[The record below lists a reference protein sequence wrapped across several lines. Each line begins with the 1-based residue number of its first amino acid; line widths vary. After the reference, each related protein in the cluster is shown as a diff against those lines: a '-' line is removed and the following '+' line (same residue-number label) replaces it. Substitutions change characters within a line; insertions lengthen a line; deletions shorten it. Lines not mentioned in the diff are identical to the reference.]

1 MVSYRGIEWYHM
13 VLNGIVSLEGSIIS
27 RMSDKTQRRPLW
39 RLRREIKF
47 RLEKKVE
54 KSSGRFFYKFRKR
67 VFLINFLA
75 ASVKSL
81 FSAEAFKSLAGV

>member
-1 MVSYRGIEWYHM
+1 MVSYHGIVWYHM
-13 VLNGIVSLEGSIIS
+13 VLYGNVSLEGSIIS

-54 KSSGRFFYKFRKR
+54 KSSGRFFLQISKKS
-67 VFLINFLA
+67 FLN
-75 ASVKSL
+75 
-81 FSAEAFKSLAGV
+81 

>member
-1 MVSYRGIEWYHM
+1 MVSYGIEWYHM

-27 RMSDKTQRRPLW
+27 RMSDKTQHRPLW

-54 KSSGRFFYKFRKR
+54 KVHGDFFT
-67 VFLINFLA
+67 NFE
-75 ASVKSL
+75 KE
-81 FSAEAFKSLAGV
+81 FF